1 MNTKLYS
8 LSGSELRLK
17 SKVNCDSLAA
27 AQCSALESAIA
38 LRLQLKSEV
47 GNRPSMYGR
56 QISRRCKGYSAE
68 FPWAVSRLLSSSM
81 NLALAQSAFS
91 ISKIVKNSS

>member
-1 MNTKLYS
+1 MKLFVPAAVGVIKS
-8 LSGSELRLK
+8 SKGLK

-47 GNRPSMYGR
+47 GNRPIAIGR

-68 FPWAVSRLLSSSM
+68 TADSRSLFELGTRS
-81 NLALAQSAFS
+81 SAFS
-91 ISKIVKNSS
+91 ISKLDKNSS